1 MVILL
6 PSILNDDECDELD
19 IPYYCHFLF
28 TLYTC
33 YNSRGSG
40 GMANQAASGM
50 QAAFGNMQQQVQKA
64 AVNAAASA
72 AAAEVEKQMTAA
84 LRGGFRK

>member
-1 MVILL
+1 M
-6 PSILNDDECDELD
+6 
-19 IPYYCHFLF
+19 FL
-28 TLYTC
+28 
-33 YNSRGSG
+33 SRGSG
-40 GMANQAASGM
+40 SAANQAASGM

-72 AAAEVEKQMTAA
+72 AAAEVERQMTSA

>member
-1 MVILL
+1 
-6 PSILNDDECDELD
+6 
-19 IPYYCHFLF
+19 
-28 TLYTC
+28 
-33 YNSRGSG
+33 
-40 GMANQAASGM
+40 MANQAASGM

-72 AAAEVEKQMTAA
+72 AAAEVEKQMTSA

>member
-1 MVILL
+1 M
-6 PSILNDDECDELD
+6 
-19 IPYYCHFLF
+19 F
-28 TLYTC
+28 
-33 YNSRGSG
+33 NSRGAG

-50 QAAFGNMQQQVQKA
+50 QSAFGNIQQQAQKA
-64 AVNAAASA
+64 VVNAAASA